1 MKIFE
6 YVNSFA
12 DMSSIRTNDNGDFVF
27 DIFDVKENNVLKIGS
42 MIVSYKVN
50 RDSLVDWYSTKLK
63 MSKERSKEL
72 LDDFHEIGR
81 EAWIEKH
88 KSSDKEWCSFDFPP
102 ISDTVWRLNL
112 FGDLFKIEDY
122 SKILY

>member
-1 MKIFE
+1 MTFYNPVI
-6 YVNSFA
+6 
-12 DMSSIRTNDNGDFVF
+12 DMSSIRTNDDGDFVF
-27 DIFDVKENNVLKIGS
+27 DILDIKEDSVLKIGNT
-42 MIVSYKVN
+42 IVSYKVN

-88 KSSDKEWCSFDFPP
+88 KSPDKEWCSFDFPP
-102 ISDTVWRLNL
+102 ASDMVWRLKL

>member
-1 MKIFE
+1 MKSFE

-12 DMSSIRTNDNGDFVF
+12 DMSSIRTNSNGDFVF
-27 DIFDVKENNVLKIGS
+27 DILDIKEDSVLKIGS
-42 MIVSYKVN
+42 MIVSYKTN

-88 KSSDKEWCSFDFPP
+88 KPSDKEWCSFDFPP
-102 ISDTVWRLNL
+102 TSDMVWRLKL
-112 FGDLFKIEDY
+112 FGDLFKIEDN
-122 SKILY
+122 SKISS

>member
-1 MKIFE
+1 MKTFE
-6 YVNSFA
+6 YINSFA
-12 DMSSIRTNDNGDFVF
+12 DMSSIRTNNDGDFVF
-27 DIFDVKENNVLKIGS
+27 DILDTKEDSVLKIGN

-50 RDSLVDWYSTKLK
+50 RDSLVDWYSIKLK
-63 MSKERSKEL
+63 ISKERSKEL

-81 EAWIEKH
+81 EAWIEKY

-102 ISDTVWRLNL
+102 VSDMVWRLKL